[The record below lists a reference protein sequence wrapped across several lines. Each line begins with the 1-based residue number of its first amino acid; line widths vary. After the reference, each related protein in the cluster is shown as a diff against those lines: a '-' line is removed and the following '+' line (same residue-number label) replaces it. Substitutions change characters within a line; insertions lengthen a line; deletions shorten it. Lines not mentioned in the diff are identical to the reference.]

1 MPNGRFSSCV
11 SALFA
16 ATMLGAVTMALPFA
30 VHAEHF
36 SFMALGDTPYTLPRD
51 YAGFQRLID
60 RTNRIRPAFTV
71 HVGDI
76 KSGATHCTD
85 EVFAKAIEMFNSFD
99 QPLIY
104 TPGDNEWT
112 DCHRANN
119 GGYDPLERLAKLRQT
134 MYAQAD
140 GFGRT
145 RMALAHQSSDPQ
157 FSKFVENARW
167 EKTGVVFASV
177 HVIGSNNNLQRD
189 QAAVNEY
196 IERNSANLAWINA
209 AFARASEVAAKGVV
223 FFFQADL
230 LFEKESEQDARSGF
244 NDTINAFK
252 RLAIAFGK
260 PVLLIHGDHHH
271 LVIDQPLMGPGRQR
285 IMNVTRIMVHGD
297 TEVHGTLVMVDT
309 DDPDLFSYK
318 PVYIPE
324 NIPPFKPPAKP

>member
-1 MPNGRFSSCV
+1 MLVNRMSS
-11 SALFA
+11 LFA
-16 ATMLGAVTMALPFA
+16 AAACVVAFMAQPLPAGA
-30 VHAEHF
+30 ERF
-36 SFMALGDTPYTLPRD
+36 SFMALGDMPYTLPRD
-51 YAGFQRLID
+51 AAGFQRLID
-60 RTNRIRPAFTV
+60 RTNRIKPAFTV

-76 KSGATHCTD
+76 KNGSSHCTD
-85 EVFAKAIEMFNSFD
+85 DVFARAIDSFNTFD

-104 TPGDNEWT
+104 TPGDNEWA

-119 GGYDPLERLAKLRQT
+119 GGYDPIERLAKLRQ
-134 MYAQAD
+134 MMFAQPD
-140 GFGRT
+140 TFGRA
-145 RMALAHQSSDPQ
+145 RAPLAHQSADPK
-157 FSKFVENARW
+157 FAKFVENVRW
-167 EKTGVVFASV
+167 EKAGVVFATL

-196 IERNSANLAWINA
+196 IERNAANLAWINA
-209 AFARASEVAAKGVV
+209 AFARASEVAAKGVA

-244 NDTINAFK
+244 YDTINAFK
-252 RLAIAFGK
+252 RLAIAFGR

-271 LVIDQPLMGPGRQR
+271 LVIDQPLIGPGRQR

-297 TEVHGTLVMVDT
+297 SEVHGTLVTVDT